1 MKRYLLI
8 LLILVVMSSLPAWEL
23 SRPAKA
29 GALSAVLPGGGQ
41 IYNKQFVKAGLVI
54 GIQGFLIGSAIHHDN
69 KRDDYRSLASST
81 SDPFDQQYYDILAND
96 YSDKLRSDFW
106 WMGITAAL
114 SVIDA
119 WVDAHLVDFDRERDR
134 IHLKFDGK
142 QIILS
147 LEF

>member
-69 KRDDYRSLASST
+69 KRDDYRSLASNS

-134 IHLKFDGK
+134 IHMKFDGE